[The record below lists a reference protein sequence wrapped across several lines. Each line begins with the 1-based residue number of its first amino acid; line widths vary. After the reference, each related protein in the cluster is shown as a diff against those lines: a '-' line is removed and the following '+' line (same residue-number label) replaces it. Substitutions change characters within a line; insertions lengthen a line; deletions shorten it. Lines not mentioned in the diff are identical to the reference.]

1 MSNPSRTYLL
11 LQDRLGS
18 DLQEHVSGLRQSGE
32 SWHAIANE
40 LGNRTDVLVTP
51 ETLRLWFGAMPK
63 GQRAGVA

>member
-18 DLQEHVSGLRQSGE
+18 DLEKHVSELRQGGE
-32 SWHAIANE
+32 SWHAIAND
-40 LGNRTDVLVTP
+40 LGNRTSVLVTP

-63 GQRAGVA
+63 GARTVA